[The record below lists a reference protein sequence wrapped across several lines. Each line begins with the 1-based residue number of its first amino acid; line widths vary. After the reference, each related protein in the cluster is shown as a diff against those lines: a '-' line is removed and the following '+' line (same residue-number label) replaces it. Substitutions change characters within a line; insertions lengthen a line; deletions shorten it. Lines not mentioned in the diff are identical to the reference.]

1 MKKKSFIIKTLF
13 ILYIALMLWLLFGQ
27 RMGREYS
34 GSYSEV
40 ILSNLNLVPFATVK
54 LFLNAIQGSFS
65 DYTVKHSIINLAG
78 NVVMFI
84 PLGFF
89 IPSVSKKY
97 SSFTKCIS
105 ASAVT
110 ILIVEIVQLFTLLGS
125 CDIDDFILNIT
136 GVIIGYGIY
145 KGGYS
150 YGKNRKN
157 S

>member
-1 MKKKSFIIKTLF
+1 MKKKSLIINTLF

-27 RMGREYS
+27 RMGRELND
-34 GSYSEV
+34 SYSEV
-40 ILSNLNLVPFATVK
+40 LLSNINLIPFATVK
-54 LFLNAIQGSFS
+54 LFLNAIQGSLS
-65 DYTVKHSIINLAG
+65 DYTVKHSLINLIG

-84 PLGFF
+84 PLGYF
-89 IPSVSKKY
+89 IPSVSKKN
-97 SSFTKCIS
+97 SSFRKCIS
-105 ASAVT
+105 LCALI

-125 CDIDDFILNIT
+125 CDIDDFILNIA
-136 GVIIGYGIY
+136 GIIIGYGIY